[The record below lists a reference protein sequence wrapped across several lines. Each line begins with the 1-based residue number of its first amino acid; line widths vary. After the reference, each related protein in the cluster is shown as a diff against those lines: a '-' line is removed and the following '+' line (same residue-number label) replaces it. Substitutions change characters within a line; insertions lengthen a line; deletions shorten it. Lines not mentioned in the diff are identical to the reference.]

1 MPVAAPSDK
10 RFRRASVRPSRRRWP
25 WVPRAIGVGRVVIA
39 VALLGGA
46 GWHGARVVADS
57 PALHVTEIRLR
68 GNHYLSRGEVMA
80 RLAGLEG
87 QHLLQAD
94 LEDWR
99 RRVLTSPWVEQ
110 AALRRVLPG
119 TVEVL
124 VRERTPMAIGRLGSD
139 LYLVDSGGVVIDH
152 YGPNYAQFDLP
163 IVDGLVGRPR
173 DAAPTV
179 APERAALAAALL
191 GGLASRPDL
200 AGRVSQIDVANA
212 RDAVVLLD
220 EDRALLHLGH
230 SRFVERLDGY
240 LEMREAMH
248 SRVPDIEYVDLR
260 FEGRMYVRP
269 AKTPDVQ
276 RTSAMR

>member
-1 MPVAAPSDK
+1 VT
-10 RFRRASVRPSRRRWP
+10 
-25 WVPRAIGVGRVVIA
+25 RAIAVGRVV
-39 VALLGGA
+39 VAAGALAGA
-46 GWHGARVVADS
+46 GWYGAQVVADA
-57 PALHVTEIRLR
+57 PALHVREVRLR
-68 GNHYLSRGEVMA
+68 GNHFLSRGEVMA
-80 RLAGLEG
+80 RLSGLEG
-87 QHLLQAD
+87 QHLLKTN
-94 LEDWR
+94 LEQWR
-99 RRVLTSPWVEQ
+99 TRVLNSPWVEQ
-110 AALRRVLPG
+110 AALRRVLPD

-139 LYLVDSGGVVIDH
+139 LYLVDAVGVVIDQ

-173 DAAPTV
+173 DAEPTV

-191 GGLASRPDL
+191 GALGARPDL

-220 EDRALLHLGH
+220 EDQALLHLGD
-230 SRFVERLDGY
+230 SRFVERLEGY
-240 LEMREAMH
+240 LELREAMH
-248 SRVPDIEYVDLR
+248 ARVPDIEYVDLR

-276 RTSAMR
+276 RTSALRGLGE